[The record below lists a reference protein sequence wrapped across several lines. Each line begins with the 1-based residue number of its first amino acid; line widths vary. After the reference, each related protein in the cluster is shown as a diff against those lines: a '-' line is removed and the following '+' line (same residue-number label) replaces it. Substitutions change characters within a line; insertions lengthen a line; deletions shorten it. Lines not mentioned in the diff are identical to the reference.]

1 MAEITLE
8 FDTIAAISTPPGE
21 GAISIVRLSGDQA
34 VQLADKVYQSGNKRL
49 SEVPSH
55 TIHYGHIVDPKSN
68 QLVDEVMVSVMRA
81 PKTFTR
87 EDVVEINCH
96 GGIVVVNQ
104 ILQLLLREGARLAE
118 PGEFTK
124 RAFLNGRVDLSQA
137 EAVMDL
143 IRAKTDKAMGL
154 ALNQLDG
161 NLSALI
167 RSLRQEILETLAQVE
182 VNIDYPEYDDVEE
195 LTTKLL
201 LEKAQMN
208 QQRIQ
213 ALLATSKQG
222 KVLREGLSTAIIG
235 RPNVG
240 KSSLLNHLLR
250 EEKAIVTDI
259 AGTTRDVIEEYVNVR
274 GVPLKL
280 IDTAGIRE
288 TEDVVERIGVERSR
302 KALAEADLILL
313 VLNQSEPLTAEDE
326 QLLEATS
333 GLKRIIL
340 LNKTDLPAQLEQE
353 KLKKLIENEPVFSIS
368 VAKNDGLDRLESAI
382 SDLFFSGETGERD
395 ATYVSNTRHIAL
407 LEKASLSLEEVIA
420 GIDSGM
426 PVDLVQIDMTR
437 CWDYLGE
444 VVGDSVQDELITQLF
459 SQFCLGK

>member
-1 MAEITLE
+1 M
-8 FDTIAAISTPPGE
+8 
-21 GAISIVRLSGDQA
+21 
-34 VQLADKVYQSGNKRL
+34 
-49 SEVPSH
+49 
-55 TIHYGHIVDPKSN
+55 
-68 QLVDEVMVSVMRA
+68 
-81 PKTFTR
+81 
-87 EDVVEINCH
+87 
-96 GGIVVVNQ
+96 
-104 ILQLLLREGARLAE
+104 
-118 PGEFTK
+118 
-124 RAFLNGRVDLSQA
+124 
-137 EAVMDL
+137 
-143 IRAKTDKAMGL
+143 
-154 ALNQLDG
+154 
-161 NLSALI
+161 
-167 RSLRQEILETLAQVE
+167 
-182 VNIDYPEYDDVEE
+182 
-195 LTTKLL
+195 
-201 LEKAQMN
+201 
-208 QQRIQ
+208 
-213 ALLATSKQG
+213 
-222 KVLREGLSTAIIG
+222 
-235 RPNVG
+235 
-240 KSSLLNHLLR
+240 
-250 EEKAIVTDI
+250 
-259 AGTTRDVIEEYVNVR
+259 
-274 GVPLKL
+274 
-280 IDTAGIRE
+280 
-288 TEDVVERIGVERSR
+288 ERIGVERSR